1 MAQNNTPV
9 KALVLAGGG
18 ARGSYQV
25 GVWRALTELGWR
37 PQIITGTSVGSL
49 NGAMF
54 ALDLYETARDMW
66 LTIRSQDVMELPA
79 EDAPL
84 PELHAF
90 LKDAV
95 TQGGMDVTPLE
106 EIVERVLDEE
116 KLRKSPIRLGL
127 VTVEQK
133 TLKARELPLEDIPEG
148 KVKDYLLASAACF
161 PALRAHTIDG
171 VSYLDGG
178 YRDNMPTA
186 LAQKM
191 GAEELVCV
199 DLEGV
204 GITRPN
210 RTGLPTTLIRSYWE
224 LGDILHFEPAT
235 ARRNIELGYHDT
247 LRAFGR
253 LRGCAYAVDSGAE
266 SSADAAA
273 FHAAIIARSLNIP
286 GITQV
291 GEDFLKDC
299 DGREVILNATEG
311 ECILDPDAAARQSAI
326 TCICEMQRQNEEL
339 NAQLELP
346 NRTRDGEEFELL
358 ANCFGPEDV
367 GTAMESG
374 ASGVG
379 LLRSSYMMMPGHA
392 MDEQEQYLFYTSCLA
407 AARGRTVTVRTF
419 DFGAD
424 RTMADAYQGVQ
435 SSKLGLRGIRSSLR
449 NLPQMAVQIC
459 ALMRAAVKGP
469 LRVMFP
475 MVTDIEDWDSAMQVV
490 DYCRRKLTERGE
502 EFEPD
507 VPFGVM
513 LSIPAACLTAEDF
526 TAHGCRFFVI
536 GTNDLTQYTHAV
548 SRELAIAEH
557 YYRPASPAMK
567 KLIAMVV
574 EAAKKADI
582 PVTIC
587 GLAVGNAVN
596 ATQYLRLGLRSFSMS
611 PQNLLTIKKALRDA
625 EAR

>member
-25 GVWRALTELGWR
+25 GVWRALIELGWR

-84 PELHAF
+84 SELHAF

-95 TQGGMDVTPLE
+95 TQGGMDVT
-106 EIVERVLDEE
+106 
-116 KLRKSPIRLGL
+116 
-127 VTVEQK
+127 
-133 TLKARELPLEDIPEG
+133 PLEDIPEG

-273 FHAAIIARSLNIP
+273 FHAAFEAV
-286 GITQV
+286 Q
-291 GEDFLKDC
+291 KDV
-299 DGREVILNATEG
+299 REKHPSTLTA
-311 ECILDPDAAARQSAI
+311 DAA
-326 TCICEMQRQNEEL
+326 L
-339 NAQLELP
+339 
-346 NRTRDGEEFELL
+346 LL
-358 ANCFGPEDV
+358 AKLSDAELAPLEAAAEDV
-367 GTAMESG
+367 GVDPAP
-374 ASGVG
+374 
-379 LLRSSYMMMPGHA
+379 Y
-392 MDEQEQYLFYTSCLA
+392 YTTRTLGEAFLA
-407 AARGRTVTVRTF
+407 KC
-419 DFGAD
+419 DF
-424 RTMADAYQGVQ
+424 
-435 SSKLGLRGIRSSLR
+435 
-449 NLPQMAVQIC
+449 
-459 ALMRAAVKGP
+459 
-469 LRVMFP
+469 
-475 MVTDIEDWDSAMQVV
+475 
-490 DYCRRKLTERGE
+490 ER
-502 EFEPD
+502 
-507 VPFGVM
+507 
-513 LSIPAACLTAEDF
+513 
-526 TAHGCRFFVI
+526 
-536 GTNDLTQYTHAV
+536 
-548 SRELAIAEH
+548 
-557 YYRPASPAMK
+557 
-567 KLIAMVV
+567 
-574 EAAKKADI
+574 
-582 PVTIC
+582 
-587 GLAVGNAVN
+587 
-596 ATQYLRLGLRSFSMS
+596 LRSFE
-611 PQNLLTIKKALRDA
+611 PLFEGEAGPAQAARAALLPNTFLQALVCRA
-625 EAR
+625 LTGRVPPEEMET